1 MTHPFANQLTP
12 RSHRACQLGGTA
24 PADADEEALLE
35 ALRAAAADRR
45 VLLVID
51 DAWQVEHERAL
62 FCLDEATGSA
72 CLVTTR
78 VGSLVKGYFELVK
91 GHF

>member
-1 MTHPFANQLTP
+1 MHHP
-12 RSHRACQLGGTA
+12 CQLGGTA

-35 ALRAAAADRR
+35 ALRAAASDRR

-62 FCLDEATGSA
+62 FCLDEATSSA
-72 CLVTTR
+72 CIVTTR
-78 VGSLVKGYFELVK
+78 IGALVKGYFELVN

>member
-1 MTHPFANQLTP
+1 
-12 RSHRACQLGGTA
+12 
-24 PADADEEALLE
+24 LLE
-35 ALRAAAADRR
+35 ALRAAAADRK

-78 VGSLVKGYFELVK
+78 IGALVKGYFELELMQLGK
-91 GHF
+91 EAALDLLLKA